1 MDGLPAVEKPTSSRA
16 AVGSA
21 AAVRTA
27 VQDVVGCTPPIA
39 HRFAPQFAALDLGTK
54 NIRVNAL
61 SAAPA
66 RTLASAAIRDF
77 HAMAH
82 EVEERSPL
90 RRAMRPE
97 EVGRMA
103 TALLSDFASGVTGQT
118 VYADMGYNI
127 VGL

>member
-1 MDGLPAVEKPTSSRA
+1 MGVAKA
-16 AVGSA
+16 ALEA
-21 AAVRTA
+21 CVRYL
-27 VQDVVGCTPPIA
+27 
-39 HRFAPQFAALDLGTK
+39 ALDLGAG

-66 RTLASAAIRDF
+66 RTLASSAIRDF

-103 TALLSDFASGVTGQT
+103 AALLSDLGSGVTGQT
-118 VYADMGYNI
+118 VYVDMGYNV